1 MLQEFQH
8 CSKKKQEITNSICS
22 TKNICGQFK
31 WRGSN
36 QVCGCCCSRSSLC
49 ELTTVAAATEDCYD
63 LHHYY
68 RGQGHKVVGTRH
80 RNIHHHASK
89 RTKCEAH
96 DTQTPNFKPEHHI
109 LFRDKLNED
118 DKILVETRTRNKSC
132 KTMLEEHNMHA
143 VGLHLTKRASKYR
156 QACNRTG
163 AYETP
168 EEPYSPACFSD
179 QRKTSNQR
187 SLGYNNAILRLT
199 AMKLRMDEN
208 V

>member
-49 ELTTVAAATEDCYD
+49 ELITVAAATEDRYD

-68 RGQGHKVVGTRH
+68 RGQGHKVVGTQPSEYPSPCIR
-80 RNIHHHASK
+80 K
-89 RTKCEAH
+89 KPK
-96 DTQTPNFKPEHHI
+96 TPNSANFKPKHHI

-168 EEPYSPACFSD
+168 KEPHGQACFSD